1 MSTRLRAVLGVI
13 LLAVTACGSDAAK
26 NATPTSTSTKQLR
39 PLTLMLNWTPNNHH
53 AGIYIALAKGWYR
66 DAGLDVKIVD
76 ADPNGV
82 EPIVA
87 QGGADIGIAQA
98 ESILPARAQ
107 GIPVVSIATLL
118 PHNDSALMALPT
130 SGITRPKDLEGKTYG
145 GYGGALETELVSK
158 LVACDGGDPAKVKFV
173 EVGNIDY
180 LAGMDAKKFDFV
192 WIFAGWDAL
201 RAQTVEQRPVELI
214 RFSDHFDC
222 IPDWYTPA
230 LITSEKMLADRPDD
244 VRAFLAATARGYDD
258 ARQNPSDAVS
268 AMMSSASGLDEKL
281 VTASASYYAPL
292 YAADG
297 QPWGVESAVVWT
309 AFEKFARSSGLI
321 DTDVDVSKVFTNE
334 YLPKPSG

>member
-1 MSTRLRAVLGVI
+1 MSRRLSAVAVAI
-13 LLAVTACGSDAAK
+13 ALAVTACGNSSSK
-26 NATPTSTSTKQLR
+26 SATTTTPPLR
-39 PLTLMLNWTPNNHH
+39 TLTLMLNWTPNNHH

-66 DAGLDVKIVD
+66 EAGLDVKIID

-98 ESILPARAQ
+98 ESIIPARAQ

-118 PHNDSALMALPT
+118 PHNDSALMALPD

-145 GYGGALETELVSK
+145 GYGGALEKELISK
-158 LVACDGGDPAKVKFV
+158 LVSCDGGDPNKVKFV

-201 RAQTVEQRPVELI
+201 RAQTVEQRPVQLI
-214 RFSDHFDC
+214 RFADHLDC

-230 LITSEKMLADRPDD
+230 LIASEKMLTDRPDD
-244 VRAFLAATARGYDD
+244 VRAFLAATARGYDE
-258 ARQNPSDAVS
+258 ARQHPADAAA
-268 AMMSSASGLDEKL
+268 AMMSGASGLDEKL
-281 VTASASYYAPL
+281 VSASANYYAPL
-292 YAADG
+292 YADPG
-297 QPWGVESAVVWT
+297 QPWGVESAAVWA
-309 AFEKFARSSGLI
+309 AFEQFARTSGLI
-321 DTDVDVSKVFTNE
+321 DTDVDVAKVFTND

>member
-1 MSTRLRAVLGVI
+1 MTHRWRAI
-13 LLAVTACGSDAAK
+13 LVAVALLVTACGSSGTSKGGA
-26 NATPTSTSTKQLR
+26 STSAPKLR
-39 PLTLMLNWTPNNHH
+39 TLTLMLNWTPNNHH
-53 AGIYIALAKGWYR
+53 AGIYIALEKGWYR
-66 DAGLDVKIVD
+66 DAGLDVKIID

-98 ESILPARAQ
+98 ESIIPARAQ
-107 GIPVVSIATLL
+107 GIPIVSIATLL
-118 PHNDSALMALPT
+118 PHNDSALMALPD

-145 GYGGALETELVSK
+145 GYGGALEKELISR
-158 LVACDGGDPAKVKFV
+158 LVTCDGGDPSKVKFV
-173 EVGNIDY
+173 EVGNVDY
-180 LAGMDAKKFDFV
+180 LAGMDAKTFDFV

-201 RAQTVEQRPVELI
+201 NAQTVMQRPVNLI
-214 RFSDHFDC
+214 RLSDHLDC

-230 LITSEKMLADRPDD
+230 LITSEKMLNDRPAD

-258 ARQNPSDAVS
+258 AAKNPADAVA
-268 AMMSSASGLDEKL
+268 AMMAGAPDLDQKL

-292 YAADG
+292 YADAG
-297 QPWGVESAVVWT
+297 KPWGVESADVWT

-321 DTDVDVSKVFTNE
+321 DTDVDVSKVFTND

>member
-1 MSTRLRAVLGVI
+1 MSRRLRGI
-13 LLAVTACGSDAAK
+13 LLAIALCAAACGSSSSKGASGA
-26 NATPTSTSTKQLR
+26 TSTTPLR

-53 AGIYIALAKGWYR
+53 AGIYIAQQKGWYR
-66 DAGLDVKIVD
+66 DAGLDVKIID

-107 GIPVVSIATLL
+107 GIPIVSIATLL
-118 PHNDSALMALPT
+118 PHNDSALMALPDA
-130 SGITRPKDLEGKTYG
+130 GIARPRDLEGKTYG
-145 GYGGALETELVSK
+145 GYGGALEKELISR
-158 LVACDGGDPAKVKFV
+158 LVTCDGGDPSKVKFV
-173 EVGNIDY
+173 EVGNVDY
-180 LAGMDAKKFDFV
+180 LAGLDAKTFDFV

-201 RAQTVEQRPVELI
+201 NAEKVLQRPVQLI

-230 LITSEKMLADRPDD
+230 LITSEKMLKDRPDD

-258 ARQNPSDAVS
+258 AAKSPADAVA
-268 AMMSSASGLDEKL
+268 AMMAGAPDLDERL
-281 VTASASYYAPL
+281 VTASAQYYAPL
-292 YAADG
+292 YADAG
-297 QPWGVESAVVWT
+297 QQWGVESMSVW
-309 AFEKFARSSGLI
+309 ASFEEFARAAGLI
-321 DTDVDVSKVFTNE
+321 DTDVDVNTVFTND